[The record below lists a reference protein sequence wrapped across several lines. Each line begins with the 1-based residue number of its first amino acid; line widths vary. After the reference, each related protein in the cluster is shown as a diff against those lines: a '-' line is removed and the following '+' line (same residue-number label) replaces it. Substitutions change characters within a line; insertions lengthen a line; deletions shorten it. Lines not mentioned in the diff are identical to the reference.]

1 MCLFM
6 EGFFAYYYEGV
17 KEMKHELNSLEK
29 IKQESPL
36 IYHIT
41 NNVVKNDVANVTL
54 AIGASPIMSDY
65 PKEAEEITQLA
76 SALVLNTGTIHPNSA
91 EAMLLAGKTAN
102 KKGIPVVLD
111 PVGVGATSYRKEIII
126 KMLEEIE
133 VTAIKGNAGEIATL
147 ADTAWK
153 TKGVDAGEGD
163 ADLVESA
170 KQLANKHHCLVG
182 LSGEIDIVTDGKT
195 TYQMK
200 NGHPMMAQITGS
212 GCMLSGV
219 VGSFLAVSKD
229 NPLEVL
235 LQAFISFA
243 VAGEKAANHSSVRG
257 TGSFRSAFI
266 DELYLLRDEDIKKNR
281 KVEEI

>member
-1 MCLFM
+1 
-6 EGFFAYYYEGV
+6 
-17 KEMKHELNSLEK
+17 MKHELKSLEK
-29 IKQESPL
+29 IKEKSPL

-54 AIGASPIMSDY
+54 ALGASPIMSDY

-76 SALVLNTGTIHPNSA
+76 SALVLNTGTIHSNSA
-91 EAMLLAGKTAN
+91 RAMLLAGKTAN

-111 PVGVGATSYRKEIII
+111 PVGVGATSYRKEIINKI
-126 KMLEEIE
+126 LEEIE

-147 ADTAWK
+147 AGTAWK

-170 KQLANKHHCLVG
+170 KRLANKHNCVVG
-182 LSGEIDIVTDGKT
+182 LSGEIDIVTDGKK
-195 TYQMK
+195 TYQVK
-200 NGHPMMAQITGS
+200 NGHPLMAQITGS

-219 VGSFLAVSKD
+219 VGSFLTISKD
-229 NPLEVL
+229 KTLELL

-243 VAGEKAANHSSVRG
+243 IAGEKAANYSRVRG
-257 TGSFRSAFI
+257 TGSFRSTFI
-266 DELYLLRDEDIKKNR
+266 DELYLLTDEDIKNNR